1 MYKLLLLFC
10 FIAASNLYAQ
20 IENAT
25 WYFGKFG
32 GLKFTAGNPFPITG
46 KIDTWEGCAVYSD
59 PITGDPLLYTDGKK
73 LWNSSNTVVPGGDTL
88 KSGISS
94 SQCAIFVPD
103 PGNPKR
109 VYLFHLQIQEV
120 SFHI

>member
-1 MYKLLLLFC
+1 MFFCNLLGMIFDLNSNAFMYKLFLLFC
-10 FIAASNLYAQ
+10 FITASNLCAQ

-32 GLKFTAGNPFPITG
+32 GIKFTAGNPFPITG

-73 LWNSSNTVVPGGDTL
+73 TL
-88 KSGISS
+88 
-94 SQCAIFVPD
+94 
-103 PGNPKR
+103 
-109 VYLFHLQIQEV
+109 E
-120 SFHI
+120 